1 MPRLLSTNA
10 IKEINLLNSSEAW
23 LWLMT
28 LTDPDKP
35 LDATNPQL
43 FVNNN
48 VSIISRLK
56 TYIPFAFAVDMFIDD
71 GDRIPTMGLT
81 VDNVTRELI
90 DEIRL
95 ITSPLQVDL
104 ELVAASNPDL
114 VEISVPRMTLRD
126 ISYTGVSLTG
136 TLMLDDVLNQ
146 RFPAERVDP
155 QQYGGLF

>member
-1 MPRLLSTNA
+1 MPRVLSTNA
-10 IKEINLLNSSEAW
+10 VREINLLNSSEAW

-28 LTDPDKP
+28 ITDFSAP
-35 LDATNPQL
+35 ANPVIQL

-48 VSIISRLK
+48 VNIISRSK
-56 TYIPFAFAVDMFIDD
+56 TYIAFAFEVNMFIDD

-95 ITSPLQVDL
+95 ITTPLQVDL

-126 ISYTGVSLTG
+126 ISYAGTALTG

-155 QQYGGLF
+155 QQYAGLF

>member
-10 IKEINLLNSSEAW
+10 VKEINLLNSSEAW

-28 LTDPDKP
+28 ITDVSDPE
-35 LDATNPQL
+35 NPVIQL

-48 VSIISRLK
+48 VPVVSRLK

-126 ISYTGVSLTG
+126 ISYTGLSLTG